1 MQELEKA
8 GISFPSIFFSYANS
22 ILLRFVDDTF
32 NPNQT
37 STIGI
42 VFSSFFIVS
51 ML

>member
-8 GISFPSIFFSYANS
+8 GISFPFIFCSSSDS

-42 VFSSFFIVS
+42 VFSLLFIVS